1 MRKLSYLL
9 AILLLAGMP
18 GVLRAAE
25 ESALPALEIVTPPP
39 DAAIS
44 GSQVEI
50 AVRFTSTQEQQV
62 TKVQVFLDGKYVTEF
77 LYDSGRTEGA
87 ASFKWDTTRTSN
99 GRHKLDIQMFASDE
113 YVGMASCTVT
123 VSNRSRDLAPP
134 RVAVTSPTEGA
145 VVSGITPI
153 IIEAS
158 DNTGREPLVSISVD
172 KSLRCVKNRGPYA
185 YDWDTTAYADGPHI
199 IEASAEDDARN
210 ISPVKSIRVT
220 VRNLGTQTPI
230 MIQAPSDNSAAP
242 KIASGT
248 SAGIPTAT
256 ASGATPTGSG
266 VKTSSENKEVARAEQ
281 PKPESFE
288 VAQKPLTRAKE
299 LPPPAKVTPPA
310 PMPAPV
316 VQEPPAQIPAIEEKL
331 VAAAPEPESAP
342 VLVAKAATATPA
354 ETVQCEPCAT
364 CAYKDSCPV
373 AGDAYVVRPGDSLG
387 RLARKFGVSVKTLVA
402 LNDIEDPS
410 LIKIGQKLR
419 VPVCSAKM
427 IAIRGVFEEVGGT
440 LTWTGGK
447 RRSVHAVCPRN
458 DVVLKIG
465 SAQALV
471 NDKQVKMDSPAVVNS
486 GRTLVPE
493 TFVTG
498 SLGMNVPGQ

>member
-9 AILLLAGMP
+9 AILLMAGVP
-18 GVLRAAE
+18 GAFRAAE
-25 ESALPALEIVTPPP
+25 GTPLPALEIVTPPP

-62 TKVQVFLDGKYVTEF
+62 TKVQVFLNGKYVTEY
-77 LYDSGRTEGA
+77 LYDAGRTEGA

-99 GRHKLDIQMFASDE
+99 GRHKLDIQMFSSDE
-113 YVGMASCTVT
+113 YVGMASCMVT

-134 RVAVTSPTEGA
+134 RVAVTSPREGA

-158 DNTGREPLVSISVD
+158 DNTGYEPLVSVYVD
-172 KSLRCVKNRGPYA
+172 KSLRCVRNRGPYT
-185 YDWDTTAYADGPHI
+185 YDWDTTAYPNGPHT
-199 IEASAEDDARN
+199 IEASAEDDASN

-242 KIASGT
+242 KIASDS

-256 ASGATPTGSG
+256 ASAATPTGSG
-266 VKTSSENKEVARAEQ
+266 VKTSSETAEVARADQ

-288 VAQKPLTRAKE
+288 VAQKPLASAKQ
-299 LPPPAKVTPPA
+299 LSPPAKVVPPTPTPSPA
-310 PMPAPV
+310 A
-316 VQEPPAQIPAIEEKL
+316 QEPPAQKPAVEEKL
-331 VAAAPEPESAP
+331 VVATPAPKPAAP
-342 VLVAKAATATPA
+342 VLVAKAESDIETPKCPPSATRTDSA
-354 ETVQCEPCAT
+354 EV
-364 CAYKDSCPV
+364 
-373 AGDAYVVRPGDSLG
+373 YVVRPGDSLG
-387 RLARKFGVSVKTLVA
+387 RLAREFGVSVKSLVA
-402 LNDIEDPS
+402 LNDIENPS
-410 LIKIGQKLR
+410 LIKIGRKLR
-419 VPVCSAKM
+419 VPACSAKM
-427 IAIRGVFEEVGGT
+427 IAIRGVFEEAGGT
-440 LTWTGGK
+440 LAWTGGK
-447 RRSVHAVCPRN
+447 RKSVHAVCPQN

-465 SAQALV
+465 SVQALV
-471 NDKQVKMDSPAVVNS
+471 NDKQVKMDGPAVVNS

-498 SLGMNVPGQ
+498 PLGMTVPGK

>member
-9 AILLLAGMP
+9 AILLAVLALGA
-18 GVLRAAE
+18 LRAAE
-25 ESALPALEIVTPPP
+25 ESPLPAIEIVTPVR
-39 DAAIS
+39 DSAIS

-50 AVRFTSTQEQQV
+50 AVRFTSIQEQPV
-62 TKVQVFLDGKYVTEF
+62 TKIQVFLDGRYITEY

-99 GRHKLDIQMFASDE
+99 GRHKLDIQMFSSDE
-113 YVGMASCTVT
+113 YVGMESCSVT
-123 VSNRSRDLAPP
+123 VSNGSRDLAPP
-134 RVAVTSPTEGA
+134 RVAVTSPTDGA

-172 KSLRCVKNRGPYA
+172 KSLRCVRNRGPYV
-185 YDWDTTAYADGPHI
+185 YDWDTTSYPNGTHT

-220 VRNLGTQTPI
+220 VRNLGQQAPI
-230 MIQAPSDNSAAP
+230 MIKAPSDESAAP
-242 KIASGT
+242 KI
-248 SAGIPTAT
+248 

-266 VKTSSENKEVARAEQ
+266 VKASSAIAEVARVDQ
-281 PKPESFE
+281 PKPETFE
-288 VAQKPLTRAKE
+288 VGQKPLTRAKQ
-299 LPPPAKVTPPA
+299 LPPPAKVTSPAPTPAPEVRPPSAQKPAVVEKPVAAPPA
-310 PMPAPV
+310 P
-316 VQEPPAQIPAIEEKL
+316 K
-331 VAAAPEPESAP
+331 SAT
-342 VLVAKAATATPA
+342 VLVAKAAIPTPA
-354 ETVQCEPCAT
+354 QTVRCEPCAT
-364 CAYKDSCPV
+364 CEYKDSCPV
-373 AGDAYVVRPGDSLG
+373 AEDAYVVRAGDSLG
-387 RLARKFGVSVKTLVA
+387 RLARKFGVSVNSLVA

-419 VPVCSAKM
+419 VPACSAKM
-427 IAIRGVFEEVGGT
+427 IAVRPVFEEAGGT

-447 RRSVHAVCPRN
+447 RKSVRAVCPQN
-458 DVVLKIG
+458 DVVLMIG

-471 NDKQVKMDSPAVVNS
+471 NDKQVKMDGPAVVNS

-498 SLGMNVPGQ
+498 QLGMTVPGE

>member
-9 AILLLAGMP
+9 AILLMAGVP
-18 GVLRAAE
+18 GALRAAE
-25 ESALPALEIVTPPP
+25 ESALPALEIVTPMP
-39 DAAIS
+39 DSAIS

-62 TKVQVFLDGKYVTEF
+62 TKVQVFLDGKYVTEY
-77 LYDSGRTEGA
+77 LYDAGRTEGA
-87 ASFKWDTTRTSN
+87 ASFKWDTTRTTN
-99 GRHKLDIQMFASDE
+99 GRHRLDIQMFSSDE
-113 YVGMASCTVT
+113 YVGMASCMVT

-134 RVAVTSPTEGA
+134 RVAVTSPRDGA

-158 DNTGREPLVSISVD
+158 DNTGREPLVSVYVD
-172 KSLRCVKNRGPYA
+172 KSLRCVRNRGPYV
-185 YDWDTTAYADGPHI
+185 YDWDTTAYPNGPHT
-199 IEASAEDDARN
+199 IEASAEDDASN

-220 VRNLGTQTPI
+220 VRNLGAQTPI

-242 KIASGT
+242 KIASDS
-248 SAGIPTAT
+248 SAGIPSAT

-266 VKTSSENKEVARAEQ
+266 ARTSSETAEVARADQ

-288 VAQKPLTRAKE
+288 VTRKPLASSKQ
-299 LPPPAKVTPPA
+299 LSPPAKMSPPA
-310 PMPAPV
+310 PMPTPV
-316 VQEPPAQIPAIEEKL
+316 LQEPPAQSPVVEEKL
-331 VAAAPEPESAP
+331 VAPPAPKPAP
-342 VLVAKAATATPA
+342 VLIAKAESTASPEPTGCVPSA
-354 ETVQCEPCAT
+354 ECPYT
-364 CAYKDSCPV
+364 DSCSV
-373 AGDAYVVRPGDSLG
+373 ARDAYVVQAGDSLG
-387 RLARKFGVSVKTLVA
+387 RLAKKFGVSVNTLVA

-419 VPVCSAKM
+419 VPVCNAKM
-427 IAIRGVFEEVGGT
+427 IAIRGVFEEAGGT

-447 RRSVHAVCPRN
+447 RKSVHAVCPRN

-465 SAQALV
+465 SVQALV
-471 NDKQVKMDSPAVVNS
+471 NDKQIKMDGPALVSS

-498 SLGMNVPGQ
+498 PLGMTVPGK